1 MRTLATIA
9 IFLILLLP
17 GCLFGAS
24 GFVPAELIVA
34 LWLLPFLIGATAGVC
49 SRKWGV
55 RAVGIGIAV
64 ILIPSAGAMF
74 ILRSA
79 EGAKF
84 AGVLAVLAAI
94 PFLGALLM
102 AKLAEKGAEK

>member
-1 MRTLATIA
+1 MRTLAAIA
-9 IFLILLLP
+9 IFAILLMA
-17 GCLFGAS
+17 GCLLGAS
-24 GFVPAELIVA
+24 GFVPTEFIVA

-64 ILIPSAGAMF
+64 ILIPSGGAMF

-79 EGAKF
+79 EGVKLAV
-84 AGVLAVLAAI
+84 VLAVVPAI

-102 AKLAEKGAEK
+102 AKLAQKGS